1 MSNSGVTR
9 KLEEKE
15 GVEMRRFAIS
25 GYGPAEKVFQE
36 IVDTPR
42 EVTPNHLRVELKA
55 FSINPYDVA
64 LRSGKMKEVRTL
76 TFPYVLGNDGAGIVT
91 EVASDVDS
99 FAVGDRVVVHP
110 VSGAYGEE
118 IVLPAS
124 KVAKIP
130 DEMSWVEAAAMV
142 TTGITA
148 YNVINHLLTIQP
160 TDTVMVTGA
169 SGGVGTSLI
178 QLLHQK
184 GIRTF
189 ASASKTNE
197 ELVRS
202 LGVTH
207 FSSYDQENPEEV
219 FSNQA
224 DIVID
229 ATKGSIAGDMAIQ
242 IMKEEGHYVALNELP
257 SLASRQKKNG
267 FYETFVPRKEYSDQ
281 EALTHLIAAY
291 KTGNY
296 HIFVAE
302 ELAATLDH
310 LIWAHHQLEGHPS
323 AGKIVLTYD

>member
-1 MSNSGVTR
+1 M
-9 KLEEKE
+9 
-15 GVEMRRFAIS
+15 
-25 GYGPAEKVFQE
+25 
-36 IVDTPR
+36 
-42 EVTPNHLRVELKA
+42 
-55 FSINPYDVA
+55 
-64 LRSGKMKEVRTL
+64 
-76 TFPYVLGNDGAGIVT
+76 
-91 EVASDVDS
+91 
-99 FAVGDRVVVHP
+99 
-110 VSGAYGEE
+110 SGAYGEE

-184 GIRTF
+184 GIRTL

-229 ATKGSIAGDMAIQ
+229 ATKGSIAGDMAIK

-257 SLASRQKKNG
+257 SLASRQKKMG
-267 FYETFVPRKEYSDQ
+267 FMRLLF
-281 EALTHLIAAY
+281 
-291 KTGNY
+291 
-296 HIFVAE
+296 
-302 ELAATLDH
+302 
-310 LIWAHHQLEGHPS
+310 LE
-323 AGKIVLTYD
+323 KNTQIKKL